1 MNAIILGF
9 ALVSLSLQHVASPNA
24 SQEVETASK
33 YAKQAALV
41 AGAARNCK
49 LDKDLIDEFIS
60 LAQARIASLAADK
73 EENVLA
79 RMDFTNTL
87 VVASI
92 KAPDKG
98 CKAFN
103 QKFLTA
109 LHDLN

>member
-1 MNAIILGF
+1 MNAIIIGF
-9 ALVSLSLQHVASPNA
+9 ALISLSLQHVATPNV
-24 SQEVETASK
+24 SQDVETASK

-49 LDKDLIDEFIS
+49 FDKDLIDEYIS

-92 KAPDKG
+92 KAPDQG
-98 CKAFN
+98 CKDFN

-109 LHDLN
+109 LHDLS

>member
-9 ALVSLSLQHVASPNA
+9 ALVSLSLQHVTTPKV
-24 SQEVETASK
+24 SQDVETAST

-49 LDKDLIDEFIS
+49 LDKDLIDEYIS

-92 KAPDKG
+92 KTPDEG

>member
-1 MNAIILGF
+1 MNAIIFGF
-9 ALVSLSLQHVASPNA
+9 ALFSLSLQHVETPNT
-24 SQEVETASK
+24 SQNVETAST

-41 AGAARNCK
+41 AGTARNCK
-49 LDKDLIDEFIS
+49 LDKDLIDEYIS
-60 LAQARIASLAADK
+60 LAQARIASLATDK
-73 EENVLA
+73 EENILA

-92 KAPDKG
+92 KAPEEG
-98 CKAFN
+98 CKVFN